1 MHVVEEPASSAG
13 KEATLKSL
21 QSLLLALNPVNP
33 SKVQSRPTHMGHAPR
48 LPEARMQAV
57 KEETEELAVA
67 DQFEESIKD
76 VALFFL
82 KLAVASVMVHHGQ
95 EKILS
100 PTEFTKFT
108 MDAYFGF
115 LPGPHIYYTYAA
127 GYVQWLAPIF
137 VVLGVFSRVA
147 SASLVAVMAGAFL
160 HSMLTSGLEGFPGF
174 ELGGLSSKLQFKVPA
189 FHNYGFETPTLYIII
204 FLFLAIGGPGKFSL
218 AQLLGAP
225 QAGHQQRPYLRN
237 TNGKVQQHS
246 RWLA

>member
-1 MHVVEEPASSAG
+1 MVEEPASPAG
-13 KEATLKSL
+13 KEANPKSL

-33 SKVQSRPTHMGHAPR
+33 QKIQSRPTQMRHAPR
-48 LPEARMQAV
+48 LAEARMQAV
-57 KEETEELAVA
+57 KEETEELVVP
-67 DQFEESIKD
+67 DEFEENIKE

-100 PTEFTKFT
+100 PNEFTKFT

-127 GYVQWLAPIF
+127 GFVQWIAPIF
-137 VVLGVFSRVA
+137 VVLGVFSRLA

-174 ELGGLSSKLQFKVPA
+174 ELGGLSSKLPFKVPA

-204 FLFLAIGGPGKFSL
+204 FAFLAIAGPGKLSL
-218 AQLLGAP
+218 AQLLGWNDDKT
-225 QAGHQQRPYLRN
+225 LL
-237 TNGKVQQHS
+237 GKLKQ
-246 RWLA
+246 